1 MDKMQHFLS
10 TLTDDPE
17 SGFKEITS
25 SKEIMKLQN
34 IVETYKDDLSSK
46 SRTSKLWVQYLK
58 YIELV
63 QLFIPAER
71 TANWDLH
78 IVSVSQMIN
87 LVAATGH
94 IHYAKRAKVYVQKIL
109 ELSTDYPWL
118 YTKFATN
125 GYHTVRRSNR
135 FWAGLWTDLIIEQ
148 VLMRTIKSR
157 GGLTRGRGVTESVR
171 VMWVNSMH
179 RCASVHNAMSNLT
192 GM

>member
-46 SRTSKLWVQYLK
+46 SRTSKLWVEYLK

-87 LVAATGH
+87 LVAATGL
-94 IHYAKRAKVYVQKIL
+94 IHYAKRAKVYVQKML
-109 ELSTDYPWL
+109 QLSTDYPWL

-157 GGLTRGRGVTESVR
+157 GGLTRGRDVTESVR

>member
-94 IHYAKRAKVYVQKIL
+94 IHYAKRAKVNMQKML

-118 YTKFATN
+118 YAKFATN
-125 GYHTVRRSNR
+125 RYHTVRRSNR

-179 RCASVHNAMSNLT
+179 RCASVHNTISNLT